1 MYMAEISAVLEATP
15 MAETRHRVRVNLYPT
30 QLPNAK
36 EPFIARCEEEEVLS
50 IQQLADDLKL
60 RGGYKGNIEDLVD
73 GVNQLIAEAKFQVA
87 DGFGVNL
94 GICSVHPGIGGEWT
108 SPDEAHDRKKHP
120 VRFRAR
126 IMPEMRKMS
135 ETIDLECKGLVPQNG
150 EIDSVTDFVSGK
162 VNSEVTIGNF
172 VDVRGRGLRIA
183 APKNPTEET
192 GVWAVDET
200 GKATRCALV
209 AVNQMRRLRFVLPAG
224 LTDGKKYRVRVV
236 TYASVRKRDLLI
248 KNHRTMETNF
258 QVTAKTKVVPT
269 DTTSLSPR
277 DTTSLNLTD
286 TPSLSLRNTT
296 SLNPTDT

>member
-1 MYMAEISAVLEATP
+1 
-15 MAETRHRVRVNLYPT
+15 MAETRHRVRVNLYPN

-36 EPFIARCEEEEVLS
+36 EPYIARCEQEEVLS
-50 IQQLADDLKL
+50 IRQVADDLKL
-60 RGGYKGNIEDLVD
+60 RGGYKGSIEDLVD
-73 GVNQLIAEAKFQVA
+73 GVNQFIAEAKYQVA
-87 DGFGVNL
+87 DGFGVDL
-94 GICSVHPGIGGEWT
+94 GLCTVHPVIGGEWT

-192 GVWAVDET
+192 GVWLVDESGT
-200 GKATRCALV
+200 ATRCPLIAI
-209 AVNQMRRLRFVLPAG
+209 NQMRRLRFVLPAG
-224 LTDGKKYRVRVV
+224 LADGTKYRVRVV
-236 TYASVRKRDLLI
+236 TYASVRQQKHLL
-248 KNHRTMETNF
+248 KDSRTMESTF
-258 QVTAKTKVVPT
+258 QFTAKTTV
-269 DTTSLSPR
+269 
-277 DTTSLNLTD
+277 
-286 TPSLSLRNTT
+286 TP
-296 SLNPTDT
+296 